1 MHEKNPFPFF
11 YNYRTLNQTKE
22 GQTGVPSAFIENA
35 YNIITSKMKA
45 LVDKW
50 GKRV

>member
-1 MHEKNPFPFF
+1 MKKSLSFF
-11 YNYRTLNQTKE
+11 YNYRTLNRTK
-22 GQTGVPSAFIENA
+22 GRQTGVLSIFAENA
-35 YNIITSKMKA
+35 YNIIASKMKA